1 MRATGGR
8 RLEWADIPADVRHA
22 IEDRLGGEVVDARNE
37 PGGFSP
43 GLAARCRLADGRR
56 VFLKAVSPAQNPTA
70 CRIHRREI
78 EVASQLPEDLP
89 VPRLLGVH
97 DDGHWVALAFEEVAG
112 RQPHE
117 PWVVEELDLVIP
129 AIRRF
134 SEQATPTPA
143 PGLQTVAARY
153 GASFDGWR
161 RLAAGDGDASSYGPD
176 VVAAIPRLAE
186 LEEPWADAAAG
197 ETLLHTD
204 LRADNLLL
212 TDAGEV
218 VLVDWPWACTGAAFV
233 DLAFLLP
240 SVGLGG
246 GPDPGTVVARH
257 RLLDGVDPEAFRA
270 VFVALAGFLVRQSL
284 DPDPPGLP
292 TVRRF
297 QRAQAQVALGWVLPE
312 LTP

>member
-1 MRATGGR
+1 MRATGGG
-8 RLEWADIPADVRHA
+8 RLEWEEIPAEVRDA
-22 IEDRLGGEVVDARNE
+22 IEARLGARVVEARNE
-37 PGGFSP
+37 AGGFSP

-56 VFLKAVSPAQNPTA
+56 VFLKAVSPDQNPTA

-78 EVASQLPEDLP
+78 EVSSQLPEHLP

-97 DDGHWVALAFEEVAG
+97 DDGHWVALAFEQVEG
-112 RQPHE
+112 RQPRE
-117 PWVVEELDLVIP
+117 PWVDEELDVVIP

-134 SEQATPTPA
+134 SEAVTPTPA
-143 PGLQTVAARY
+143 PALQAVADRY
-153 GASFDGWR
+153 RASFDGWR

-186 LEEPWADAAAG
+186 LEAPWADAAAG
-197 ETLLHTD
+197 DTLLHTD

-212 TDAGEV
+212 TDDGEV

-233 DLAFLLP
+233 DIAFLLP
-240 SVGLGG
+240 SVALGG
-246 GPDPGTVVARH
+246 GPDPATVIERH
-257 RLLDGVDPEAFRA
+257 RLLDDVDPEAFRA
-270 VFVALAGFLVRQSL
+270 VFVALAGFFVRQSL

-297 QRAQAQVALGWVLPE
+297 QRAQAEVALRWVLPR
-312 LTP
+312 TAG